1 MTTPADAT
9 ADEAVA
15 LPTSPFIARVR
26 AIAESPEMVSVRTTL
41 PYSFIGLAI
50 GIVVFMLV
58 QPGGTLLERFSASFA
73 AAFGV
78 MSVLLVVAMTFDL
91 ARRRSVPV
99 AAALLGAGAAFT
111 ISLPFAAASSAQAL
125 LAALGSSGLFLAM
138 GLALLAVSLLRVTCA
153 RWGTLA
159 GSLFAV
165 VALAGGAAALVAAGV
180 SPTGLLDKL
189 VAPLGHLG
197 DSLTAL
203 LVITLVET
211 LLWTVGIHGPA
222 LLAAVVLP
230 VYMNLQVQ
238 NTAALSHGQPLPHL
252 VTVSTFL
259 FVFPGG
265 AGATLPL
272 VLLLLR
278 SKVKRIRSVA
288 FATFLPSL
296 FNANE
301 PLMFGLPLVLNPILS
316 APFVL
321 TPLALAVISYAA
333 MSLGLVSRPAYYMPS
348 TLPLPLGVFLATKDW
363 RSIVLMAVNLFVGVA
378 IYAPFAALF
387 ERHESERERERE
399 AA

>member
-1 MTTPADAT
+1 
-9 ADEAVA
+9 
-15 LPTSPFIARVR
+15 
-26 AIAESPEMVSVRTTL
+26 MVSVRTTL
-41 PYSFIGLAI
+41 PYSFAGLAL
-50 GIVVFMLV
+50 GLVVFMLL
-58 QPGGTLLERFSASFA
+58 QPGGTLLERFSRSFA

-78 MSVLLVVAMTFDL
+78 MSVLLVLAMTFDL
-91 ARRRSVPV
+91 ARRRRVPV
-99 AAALLGAGAAFT
+99 VAAVLAAAAAFV
-111 ISLPFAAASSAQAL
+111 ISLPFSAGSSAQAL

-138 GLALLAVSLLRVTCA
+138 GIALLSVALLRLTCA
-153 RWGTLA
+153 RLGTAA
-159 GSLFAV
+159 GSLAAV
-165 VALAGGAAALVAAGV
+165 VVLAGGAAGLVAAGI
-180 SPTGLLDKL
+180 SPTGLLDTL
-189 VAPLGHLG
+189 IAPLGHLG

-238 NTAALSHGQPLPHL
+238 NTAALAHGLPLPHL

-288 FATFLPSL
+288 YATLLPSL

-321 TPLALAVISYAA
+321 APLALAVISYAA
-333 MSLGLVSRPAYYMPS
+333 MSLGLVSPPAYYMPS

-363 RSIVLMAVNLFVGVA
+363 RSVVLMALNLLVGIA

-387 ERHESERERERE
+387 ERHESERERARE

>member
-1 MTTPADAT
+1 
-9 ADEAVA
+9 
-15 LPTSPFIARVR
+15 
-26 AIAESPEMVSVRTTL
+26 MVSVRTTL
-41 PYSFIGLAI
+41 PYSFAGLAL
-50 GIVVFMLV
+50 GIVVFMLL
-58 QPGGTLLERFSASFA
+58 QPAGTSLLKRFSASFS

-91 ARRRSVPV
+91 ARRRHVPI
-99 AAALLGAGAAFT
+99 AAALAGALTAFV
-111 ISLPFAAASSAQAL
+111 ISLPFSAAASPQAL

-138 GLALLAVSLLRVTCA
+138 GLALLSVNVLRVSCA
-153 RWGTLA
+153 RLGVPA
-159 GSLFAV
+159 GSLLAV
-165 VALAGGAAALVAAGV
+165 VALAGGAAALVASGISV
-180 SPTGLLDKL
+180 TGLLDEL
-189 VAPLGHLG
+189 IAPLGHLG

-230 VYMNLQVQ
+230 VYMSLQVQ
-238 NTAALSHGQPLPHL
+238 NTAALSQGQPLPHL

-288 FATFLPSL
+288 YATLLPSL

-348 TLPLPLGVFLATKDW
+348 TLPIPLGVFLATKDW
-363 RSIVLMAVNLFVGVA
+363 RSIVLLALNLLVGLA

-387 ERHESERERERE
+387 ERHESERERARE